1 MATIYN
7 FINHR
12 CFKPALHII
21 IAVLSIVI
29 SFLWI
34 GLSDPDV
41 FWQILQVALVFTVF
55 YAHALAF
62 VPILLEKKLINR
74 YVVLTFG
81 LFSIGAV
88 LLTIARISSWPD
100 SIYVFSKIRYHGPGY
115 GTNIENFYEVNFY
128 FMLSLFVISFM
139 YGVLASKARDNFNI
153 IGKLIFKENRTE
165 LTIHCV
171 LILVLFISSYF
182 AGIFLDIT
190 LIGSVILFYF
200 HSFYTSPIYLKFKK
214 LNNFILITLLEFLLF
229 CGALA
234 AVSNLQFITIVAVS
248 VTILT
253 FASLY
258 ALVKHQFREQKYLLT
273 KNEIELQQLKSQVNP
288 HFLFNSLN
296 TIYSFAL
303 KENAENTA
311 GNIVKLSNLIRYMLN
326 DIKKDFIPLEKEVN
340 YIKDFIDIQVARCS
354 SEQKVELS
362 FKNLEGRF
370 IAPMLLMPFVENA
383 FKHGIHPGEASMINM
398 DISCNDGAI
407 FFTCNNSISKVKRT
421 EITEQGFG
429 IGIKNVKSRLALI
442 YPNRHSLS
450 IKDEEF
456 AFSVDMKIKIGNDNS
471 YCN

>member
-1 MATIYN
+1 MAPIYN

-12 CFKPALHII
+12 YFKPALHII
-21 IAVLSIVI
+21 IVVLSIII

-34 GLSDPDV
+34 GFSDSDV
-41 FWQILQVALVFTVF
+41 FWQILQAALVFTVF
-55 YAHALAF
+55 YAHALVF

-81 LFSIGAV
+81 LFSVGAI
-88 LLTIARISSWPD
+88 LLTISRISSWPD

-115 GTNIENFYEVNFY
+115 GSGIEDFYKVNFY
-128 FMLSLFVISFM
+128 FMLSLFGISFL
-139 YGVLASKARDNFNI
+139 YGVLASNAKERFKTV
-153 IGKLIFKENRTE
+153 GTLIFKENFTE
-165 LTIHCV
+165 LVVHSV
-171 LILVLFISSYF
+171 LILILFISSYF
-182 AGIFLDIT
+182 AGIFLDIA
-190 LIGSVILFYF
+190 LIGCILLFYF
-200 HSFYTSPIYLKFKK
+200 HTFYTSPILLKFRN
-214 LNNFILITLLEFLLF
+214 LNNFIFITLLEFFSF
-229 CGALA
+229 CGTLA
-234 AVSNLQFITIVAVS
+234 IASNIPSITILAGG
-248 VTILT
+248 VTIIT
-253 FASLY
+253 FATIY
-258 ALVKHQFREQKYLLT
+258 ALVKHRFKEQKFLLA

-311 GNIVKLSNLIRYMLN
+311 GNIIKLSNLIRYMLN

-362 FKNLEGRF
+362 FKNLEGTF

-398 DISCNDGAI
+398 NINCNDGTI
-407 FFTCNNSISKVKRT
+407 FFTCNNSISKIRRPELT
-421 EITEQGFG
+421 ELGFG

-442 YPNRHSLS
+442 YPNKHTLI
-450 IKDEEF
+450 IKDEGF
-456 AFSVDMKIKIGNDNS
+456 AFSVDMKIRI
-471 YCN
+471 

>member
-1 MATIYN
+1 MTPIYIY
-7 FINHR
+7 INHR
-12 CFKPALHII
+12 YFKPALHTI

-62 VPILLEKKLINR
+62 VPILLEKMLINR

-128 FMLSLFVISFM
+128 FMLSLFAISFM

-153 IGKLIFKENRTE
+153 ISKLIFKENRTE
-165 LTIHCV
+165 LTIHSV

-190 LIGSVILFYF
+190 LIGSMILFYF
-200 HSFYTSPIYLKFKK
+200 HSFYTSPILLKYKQ
-214 LNNFILITLLEFLLF
+214 LNNFIIITLLEISLF
-229 CGALA
+229 CGILGL
-234 AVSNLQFITIVAVS
+234 VSNLHFFTMLAAS

-258 ALVKHQFREQKYLLT
+258 AFVKHQSREQKYLLA

-311 GNIVKLSNLIRYMLN
+311 GNIIKLSNLIRYMLS
-326 DIKKDFIPLEKEVN
+326 DIKKDLIPLEKEVN

-362 FKNLEGRF
+362 FNNIEGHF

-383 FKHGIHPGEASMINM
+383 FKHGIHTGEASQIN
-398 DISCNDGAI
+398 INIGCNEGTI
-407 FFTCNNSISKVKRT
+407 FFNCSNSISKTKKT
-421 EITEQGFG
+421 ELTEQGFG
-429 IGIKNVKSRLALI
+429 IGIKNVKSRLELI
-442 YPNRHSLS
+442 YPNRYNLS
-450 IKDEEF
+450 ITDKGF
-456 AFSVDMKIKIGNDNS
+456 AFSVDVKINTGNDKS
-471 YCN
+471 YSN